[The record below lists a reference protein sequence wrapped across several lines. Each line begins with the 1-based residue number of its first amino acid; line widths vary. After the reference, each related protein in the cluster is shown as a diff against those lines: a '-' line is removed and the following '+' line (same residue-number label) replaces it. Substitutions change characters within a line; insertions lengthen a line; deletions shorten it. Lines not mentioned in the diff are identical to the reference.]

1 MSDLDHRPDGKSTD
15 CLPLLFSSTSLT
27 IIALR
32 NLLIELPPVWPWRDG
47 ETRGIALEPLYKTA
61 PAAALR
67 DPVLYQSLA
76 LLDAIRDGR
85 ARERKMAERHL
96 INRLRIGNVKHNLD
110 LLMEAARLLKP
121 LLGELVFVG
130 GSAAVGEMQS
140 LFPAAVMPIFLTL
153 EIWSG

>member
-32 NLLIELPPVWPWRDG
+32 NLLIELPAVWPWRDG

-85 ARERKMAERHL
+85 ARAENGRETR
-96 INRLRIGNVKHNLD
+96 NIGY
-110 LLMEAARLLKP
+110 A
-121 LLGELVFVG
+121 
-130 GSAAVGEMQS
+130 
-140 LFPAAVMPIFLTL
+140 
-153 EIWSG
+153 